1 MSIKQKGQPYIFNGD
16 QVIKFTSA
24 KEVKSIQGFQDL
36 PSMEAWYK
44 EDPVK
49 NHLGMQKFFGQQTV
63 TPSGI
68 FPELLSTGAVLE
80 VNGLNGTFTYDVP
93 MVETY
98 RIETTRDLSSQ
109 VKPGLDG
116 SPFKLALNREFT
128 TGDILTADA
137 EFGQQVMVTSEPV
150 EMDGDT
156 FIHTVKLVSQD
167 KTEYFLNSELRKG
180 IQWFKLNHAI
190 LGEYGTNYSHPD
202 MPNTVGYMKC
212 EFTLGNLRGV
222 EAYVTGAADK
232 KSFSGAAVSS
242 KEYLNKLQREADKM
256 GELAVIMDVDS
267 KTGKSLPKTA
277 RIGAT
282 MQYLVFRELDRL
294 TGQSL
299 LFQRP
304 GTFRDNNGVV
314 RLNEGLWHQLRR
326 GKIIKYARPGG
337 ITKKHI
343 KEAVEYVFRGN
354 PYKKYED
361 RRVKFKCGLE
371 ALNNVLEIFSDEVNA
386 QLSRLP
392 QFMGSDRNIP
402 NPISG
407 SNLKELK
414 MDFVRFTEI
423 YLPQIGYVKLEHDPN
438 LDYHIM
444 QDRLSAGFHGNGRA
458 HTTYSMVI
466 WDAEDQ
472 EYSNN
477 AELPKGAEVMEG
489 GNKDAN
495 IYLVKPEGDMM
506 YWGTS
511 YGRYNMNTASDIVS
525 SHKQIG
531 QEFWAWN
538 SCAIWV
544 RDVTKFVMIELNEGA
559 RKGFR

>member
-1 MSIKQKGQPYIFNGD
+1 MSIKQQGQTSLFNGD
-16 QVIKFTSA
+16 QVIKFTSS
-24 KEVKSIQGFQDL
+24 KNVKSIQGYQDL

-44 EDPVK
+44 EDPAK
-49 NHLGMQKFFGQQTV
+49 RHLGMQKFFGNQTV

-68 FPELLSTGAVLE
+68 FPELLSSRSILE
-80 VNGLNGTFTYDVP
+80 VNGVGGSFTYDVP
-93 MVETY
+93 MVEASY
-98 RIETTRDLSSQ
+98 IQTTRDTSNQ

-116 SPFKLALNREFT
+116 SPFKLVLNRAYT
-128 TGDILTADA
+128 TGDILTNDA
-137 EFGQQVMVTSEPV
+137 EFGQQVMVTSDTV
-150 EMDGDT
+150 DQIGDS
-156 FIHTVKLVSQD
+156 FEHTVKLVSND
-167 KTEYFLNSELRKG
+167 KTEYFLSSALKKG
-180 IQWFKLNHAI
+180 IQWFKLNHAV
-190 LGEYGTNYSHPD
+190 LGEYGTNFSHVD
-202 MPNTVGYMKC
+202 MPNTVGYMTC
-212 EFTLGNLRGV
+212 EFTLGDVRGV
-222 EAYVTGAADK
+222 EAYVTGMADM
-232 KSFSGAAVSS
+232 KSFSGAAMAS
-242 KEYLNKLQREADKM
+242 KEYLGKLQAEADKM
-256 GELAVIMDVDS
+256 GELAVIMDVD
-267 KTGKSLPKTA
+267 KTTRKTKPETM

-294 TGQSL
+294 TAQSL

-326 GKIIKYARPGG
+326 GKLIKYARPGG
-337 ITKKHI
+337 ITKTHI
-343 KEAVEYVFRGN
+343 KEAVEYVFRSN
-354 PYKKYED
+354 PYKRYED

-392 QFMGSDRNIP
+392 QFMGTDRNIP

-407 SNLKELK
+407 SLHELK
-414 MDFVRFTEI
+414 MDFVRFTEVF
-423 YLPQIGYVKLEHDPN
+423 LPQIGHVKLEHDPN
-438 LDYHIM
+438 LDYTIM
-444 QDRLSAGFHGNGRA
+444 QDRLSSGFHGNNKA

-477 AELPKGAEVMEG
+477 AELPKGAKLIEEG
-489 GNKDAN
+489 NANAN
-495 IYLVKPEGDMM
+495 IFLVKPEGEMM

-511 YGRYNMNTASDIVS
+511 NGRYNMNTSSDIVS

-544 RDVTKFVMIELNEGA
+544 RDVTRFVMIELNESA